1 MESLVRSFEDFGST
15 TNIIRRRGVP
25 QKTVCPN
32 CGSYHNVEV
41 SGSMHYIQC
50 KKGKD
55 SRYLVGWDNV
65 YMVDPP
71 RGART

>member
-32 CGSYHNVEV
+32 CGSYHN
-41 SGSMHYIQC
+41 
-50 KKGKD
+50 
-55 SRYLVGWDNV
+55 
-65 YMVDPP
+65 
-71 RGART
+71 